1 MDKLSNMSVFV
12 KVVEMGSFTAVANH
26 LDSTVGNVSRA
37 VSALEN
43 LLDARLLQRS
53 TRRLSVTDAGR
64 RFYERCTKI
73 LADLENAEAE
83 ASSALLEPKG
93 TLRVH
98 CVPGLARHLVTC
110 AIVEYRKAFPE
121 VTVDLL
127 LSQRMP
133 NLLEDQLDV
142 SILIART
149 LPDSA
154 YISQKIGVSHC
165 VLVAAPE
172 YLAEHAAPVVPEDLV
187 DHPCLLL
194 STVDYARD
202 EWQLKSKTGTA
213 TFVPTGPG
221 FSMNDMD
228 AMAVAV
234 RAGAG
239 IGLLAGF
246 SAIEDLRS
254 GKLVRVLPDYHTYER
269 NVYAVYT
276 SRQFVDAKITRF
288 IETLKARVGE
298 ELADTARALIGD

>member
-1 MDKLSNMSVFV
+1 MDKLTNMSVYV

-43 LLDARLLQRS
+43 GLDTRLLQRS

-83 ASSALLEPKG
+83 ASNAALKPRG

-98 CVPGLARHLVTC
+98 CVPGLARQLVTS
-110 AIVEYRKAFPE
+110 AVLEYRREFPD
-121 VTVDLL
+121 VTVDLM

-154 YISQKIGVSHC
+154 YVSQKIGVSHC
-165 VLVAAPE
+165 VLVASPE
-172 YLAEHAAPVVPEDLV
+172 YLERHAAPVTPEDLN
-187 DHPCLLL
+187 DHQCLLL
-194 STVDYARD
+194 GTVDYVRD
-202 EWQLKSKTGTA
+202 EWQLKSKTGNA
-213 TFVPTGPG
+213 TFAPQGPS
-221 FSMNDMD
+221 FSINDMD
-228 AMAVAV
+228 AMAVAI
-234 RAGAG
+234 REGAG

-254 GKLVRVLPDYHTYER
+254 GRLVRVLPEYHTYER

-276 SRQFVDAKITRF
+276 SRQFIDAKITRF
-288 IETLKARVGE
+288 IDTLKNRVGT
-298 ELADTARALIGD
+298 ELMITAQELIA

>member
-1 MDKLSNMSVFV
+1 MHKLSNMSVYI

-43 LLDARLLQRS
+43 VLDARLLQRS

-73 LADLENAEAE
+73 LADLESAEAE
-83 ASSALLEPKG
+83 ASNAALQPRG

-98 CVPGLARHLVTC
+98 CVPGLARHLVTG
-110 AIVEYRKAFPE
+110 AVLEYRKHFPD

-154 YISQKIGVSHC
+154 YVSQKIGVSHC
-165 VLVAAPE
+165 VLVASPD
-172 YLAEHAAPVVPEDLV
+172 YLARHAPLETPEDLRG
-187 DHPCLLL
+187 HQWLLL
-194 STVDYARD
+194 GTV
-202 EWQLKSKTGTA
+202 G
-213 TFVPTGPG
+213 
-221 FSMNDMD
+221 
-228 AMAVAV
+228 
-234 RAGAG
+234 
-239 IGLLAGF
+239 
-246 SAIEDLRS
+246 
-254 GKLVRVLPDYHTYER
+254 
-269 NVYAVYT
+269 
-276 SRQFVDAKITRF
+276 
-288 IETLKARVGE
+288 
-298 ELADTARALIGD
+298 

>member
-1 MDKLSNMSVFV
+1 MDKLTNMSVYV

-43 LLDARLLQRS
+43 VLDTRLLQRS

-83 ASSALLEPKG
+83 ASNAALRPRG

-98 CVPGLARHLVTC
+98 CVPGLARQLVTG
-110 AIVEYRKAFPE
+110 AVLEYRKEFPD
-121 VTVDLL
+121 VTVDLM

-154 YISQKIGVSHC
+154 YVSQKIGVSHC
-165 VLVAAPE
+165 VLVASPE
-172 YLAEHAAPVVPEDLV
+172 YLELNAAPMTPEDLN
-187 DHPCLLL
+187 DHQCLLL
-194 STVDYARD
+194 GTVDYVRD
-202 EWQLKSKTGTA
+202 EWQLKSKTGDA
-213 TFVPTGPG
+213 TFAPKGPS
-221 FSMNDMD
+221 FSVNDMD

-234 RAGAG
+234 REGAG

-254 GKLVRVLPDYHTYER
+254 GRLVRVLPEYHTYER

-276 SRQFVDAKITRF
+276 SRQFIDAKITRF
-288 IETLKARVGE
+288 IDTLKSRVGT
-298 ELADTARALIGD
+298 ELMITAQELIA